1 MYLVYSGLFNRL
13 RRYYFAKLIERCGL
27 GRSSVVLDYGCGP
40 GDLLHVCKEMGIAAE
55 GVDSYERSVLL
66 ALQRG
71 LSVKQADFSS
81 LPFEKESFD
90 AIILQSVI
98 EHVSNP
104 IEMLQT
110 LTAYLAPGGMLVV
123 SAPTPGAHF
132 WDDPTHVR
140 PFTPQSFKVIG
151 DLIGL
156 QVVEINYVFSFL
168 LGIRLRWSMVYKLM
182 NLVPASLGSNIVALY
197 RKNG

>member
-1 MYLVYSGLFNRL
+1 MYLVYSGLFNKL
-13 RRYYFAKLIERCGL
+13 RRYYFAKLIKRCEL
-27 GRSSVVLDYGCGP
+27 GGSSIVLDYGCGP
-40 GDLLHVCKEMGIAAE
+40 GDLLLMCRELGIAAE

-71 LSVKQADFSS
+71 LSVQQADYLF

-110 LTAYLAPGGMLVV
+110 LTTYLAPGGMLVV
-123 SAPTPGAHF
+123 SSPTPGAHF
-132 WDDPTHVR
+132 WDDPTHIR
-140 PFTPQSFKVIG
+140 PYTPRSFKVIG

-156 QVVEINYVFSFL
+156 EAMEINYVFSFL
-168 LGIRLRWSMVYKLM
+168 LGFRLSWSLVYKLM
-182 NLVPASLGSNIVALY
+182 NLVPASLGSNIIALY
-197 RKNG
+197 RKNE